1 MASSGAKPISSKL
14 QVVRLKKVIDV
25 HALSLCEHMFDTGVS
40 VAEGLEAAKPFIR
53 VVCEAKVCSAA
64 VVGTT

>member
-1 MASSGAKPISSKL
+1 VASSGAKPISSKL

-40 VAEGLEAAKPFIR
+40 VAEGLEAATAAER
-53 VVCEAKVCSAA
+53 TGDAKVCSAA